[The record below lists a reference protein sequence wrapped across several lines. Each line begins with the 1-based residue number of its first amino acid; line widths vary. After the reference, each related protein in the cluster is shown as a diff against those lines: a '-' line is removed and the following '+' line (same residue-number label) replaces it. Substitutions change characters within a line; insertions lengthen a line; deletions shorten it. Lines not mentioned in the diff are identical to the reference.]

1 MTLGYLQN
9 QLNKKDRREVI
20 RHMKQYKNIDAIIK
34 SRKLDLLPSHT
45 VTYEEKPSQRT
56 NSFYSEAEEY
66 TFEVLK
72 IEEYSLVKKKLDYAY
87 GSVKPIQKLIWD
99 EHFIDGRNDP
109 DIYNEQKNK
118 TTRKAYYREKSELI
132 QVVAEC
138 LSINTK

>member
-1 MTLGYLQN
+1 
-9 QLNKKDRREVI
+9 
-20 RHMKQYKNIDAIIK
+20 MKQYKNIDAIIK

-87 GSVKPIQKLIWD
+87 GSVKSIQKLIWD
-99 EHFIDGRNDP
+99 EHFIDGRMDA
-109 DIYNEQKNK
+109 DIYYGNDITKR
-118 TTRKAYYREKSELI
+118 TYYREKNELI
-132 QVVAEC
+132 SVVAEC
-138 LSINTK
+138 LSIGTKTHQKRTN